1 MCTLKWKQKQ
11 GLKKEMKNCKL
22 LSRLLGLWALLWGS
36 SRAAMQMEVYPAEM
50 RCVGQEL
57 DEEDAALFAISA
69 ASVHRK
75 DGDKQILLAT
85 ITDPEGGNII
95 SNEKIT
101 IGARPREFR
110 EKIEVRGVYEL
121 CFELQ
126 GGKTP
131 VRAFFHVDFKS
142 SSAPGAL
149 ESVRKVGKDDIPS
162 LEQHLKAAET
172 SLNDISREIEF
183 ARQQELSLKEAQD
196 TTSARIE
203 WFGILSMAI
212 LLGTSLYQMLYL
224 RSFFASKKL
233 L

>member
-1 MCTLKWKQKQ
+1 MTNACL
-11 GLKKEMKNCKL
+11 LILVLFSLSL
-22 LSRLLGLWALLWGS
+22 LSHGAV
-36 SRAAMQMEVYPAEM
+36 QMDVFPSEM

-57 DEEDAALFAISA
+57 DEEDMALFALSA

-75 DGDKQILLAT
+75 DGQKQVLLAT
-85 ITDPEGGNII
+85 ITDPEGGTII
-95 SNEKIT
+95 SNEKIA
-101 IGARPREFR
+101 IGARPREIK
-110 EKIEVRGVYEL
+110 ETISVRGVYEL

-126 GGKTP
+126 GGTTP
-131 VRAFFHVDFKS
+131 VRAFFHIDFKS
-142 SSAPGAL
+142 RNAPGGL
-149 ESVRKVGKDDIPS
+149 ESVRKVGKDDIPY

-172 SLNDISREIEF
+172 SMNDISREIEF

-196 TTSARIE
+196 TTAARIQ

-212 LLGTSLYQMLYL
+212 LMGTSLYQLIYL